1 MSLDLTPGHG
11 DLLGR
16 FYWEM
21 ISPWR
26 GGSST
31 RNTGPAP
38 PNAGAV
44 STLSQILQ
52 DQPPRR
58 YYLSRRAC
66 LGILRRAAERGKD
79 LPPRLAAAL
88 MAQAGL
94 AGPDAVEGP
103 DVQAYHINQ
112 RNEGIDLGGVAGAL
126 MRTQNMQMQTFVIQA
141 SGVVSKGDG
150 GCFLLPECHPALSG
164 GGGQAGQGYPC
175 VLTAGFSAGAG
186 PSAGSVGYQEEVA
199 PTLKAASG
207 GGMMPAILCLND
219 QGGSSMDCSEE
230 VSGTLRSQEHGHQ
243 PLVFDSH
250 GKDARYTG
258 PLAVAPTVVTAYG
271 TGGNNTPLVAQGRSA
286 PLLLRRLTP
295 LECERL
301 QGFPDGFTALPSAS
315 DTARYKALGNSV
327 AIPCVEFV
335 MQGIAWAVRSRRDP
349 NFTMEDI

>member
-16 FYWEM
+16 SYWE
-21 ISPWR
+21 IRSPWR

-52 DQPPRR
+52 DRPPRR

-150 GCFLLPECHPALSG
+150 GCFLLPERHPALSG

-250 GKDARYTG
+250 GKDIHDRA
-258 PLAVAPTVVTAYG
+258 
-271 TGGNNTPLVAQGRSA
+271 A

-301 QGFPDGFTALPSAS
+301 QGFPDGFTDLPGAS

-335 MQGIAWAVRSRRDP
+335 MQGIAWVAGARRDP
-349 NFTMEDI
+349 DFAMEDI

>member
-11 DLLGR
+11 NLLGR
-16 FYWEM
+16 SYWE
-21 ISPWR
+21 IRSPWR

-52 DQPPRR
+52 DRPPRR

-66 LGILRRAAERGKD
+66 LGILRRATERKKD

-112 RNEGIDLGGVAGAL
+112 RNEGIDLGSVAGAL

-141 SGVVSKGDG
+141 ASGEADKRD
-150 GCFLLPECHPALSG
+150 H
-164 GGGQAGQGYPC
+164 
-175 VLTAGFSAGAG
+175 VLTAGFSTGAG
-186 PSAGSVGYQEEVA
+186 PSAGNVGYQEEVA

-207 GGMMPAILCLND
+207 GGMMPAVLCLND
-219 QGGSSMDCSEE
+219 QGGGSMDCSEE

-243 PLVFDSH
+243 PLVFESH

-258 PLAVAPTVVTAYG
+258 PLEVAPTVVTTCG
-271 TGGNNTPLVAQGRSA
+271 TDGNNTPLVAQDRAA

-301 QGFPDGFTALPSAS
+301 QGFPDDFTALPGAS

-327 AIPCVEFV
+327 AIPCVDFV
-335 MQGIAWAVRSRRDP
+335 MQGIAWAARSQRGP

>member
-1 MSLDLTPGHG
+1 M
-11 DLLGR
+11 
-16 FYWEM
+16 
-21 ISPWR
+21 
-26 GGSST
+26 
-31 RNTGPAP
+31 
-38 PNAGAV
+38 
-44 STLSQILQ
+44 SQILQ
-52 DQPPRR
+52 DRPPRR
-58 YYLSRRAC
+58 YYLSKRAC

-94 AGPDAVEGP
+94 AGPDAEEGP

-112 RNEGIDLGGVAGAL
+112 RNEGIDLGSVAGAL

-141 SGVVSKGDG
+141 ASGETGD
-150 GCFLLPECHPALSG
+150 H
-164 GGGQAGQGYPC
+164 

-207 GGMMPAILCLND
+207 GGMMPAVLCLND

-243 PLVFDSH
+243 PLVFNSH
-250 GKDARYTG
+250 GKDVHDQA
-258 PLAVAPTVVTAYG
+258 
-271 TGGNNTPLVAQGRSA
+271 A

-301 QGFPDGFTALPSAS
+301 QGFPDGFTDLPGTS
-315 DTARYKALGNSV
+315 DTVRYKALGNSV

-335 MQGIAWAVRSRRDP
+335 MQGIAWAAGP
-349 NFTMEDI
+349 